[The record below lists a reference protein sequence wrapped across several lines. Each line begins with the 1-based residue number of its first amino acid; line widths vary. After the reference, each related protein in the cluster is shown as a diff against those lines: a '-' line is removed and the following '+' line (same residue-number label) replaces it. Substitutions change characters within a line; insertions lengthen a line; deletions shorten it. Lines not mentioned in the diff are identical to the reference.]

1 MPTAGKGDGMKKKMI
16 DYEIDL
22 SSPPAL
28 TTAEKAGLKALRAK
42 PESEIDYSDIPQL
55 QEDFWK
61 NAVRNP
67 FYRPTKTSTTVRI
80 DSDVLHWLRAHGK
93 GYQSRLNAIVRR
105 EMLESFKVKAVKQG

>member
-1 MPTAGKGDGMKKKMI
+1 MAPMMCIIRRPEGV
-16 DYEIDL
+16 L
-22 SSPPAL
+22 RSR
-28 TTAEKAGLKALRAK
+28 LRAQ

-61 NAVRNP
+61 KAVRNP

-93 GYQSRLNAIVRR
+93 GYQSRLSAILRR
-105 EMLESFKVKAVKQG
+105 EMLASLKTTVAKHGGESRTRVQIPSGRPTK